1 MAETMQEACA
11 PDLSLRIGQRVRAC
25 RAARAMTMKQL
36 AGESGISLPYL
47 SRVEKGDGN
56 VSVAVLS
63 KLAMALGVEIDSL
76 ISEHE
81 RFGADYALIV
91 ELLKRQSPQQLKEI
105 RGMLLQHAQTP
116 QAGAP
121 RRIALVGLRGAGKST
136 LGPLLAQHLG
146 IPFTELNREVE
157 REAGLSL
164 DLVFSLYGQAGFR
177 RLERR
182 CLDRIVASNAP
193 VVLATG
199 GGIVVET
206 STYEVLLHSFQ
217 TVWLHA
223 APQEHFRR
231 VMAQHDARIAT
242 PQLRDEAMRN
252 IEGAM
257 HARRQAYAL
266 AHTHVDTTNKSVEH
280 LVQEVAEALQ
290 GLTQAMAQTQPSSEA
305 LSF

>member
-1 MAETMQEACA
+1 MTAAGQESAA
-11 PDLSLRIGQRVRAC
+11 LELSLRIGQRVRAC

-36 AGESGISLPYL
+36 ARESGISLPYL

-56 VSVAVLS
+56 VSVAVLQ
-63 KLAMALGVEIDSL
+63 KLALALGVEIDSL
-76 ISEHE
+76 LSDHE
-81 RFGADYALIV
+81 QYGADYALII
-91 ELLKRQSPQQLKEI
+91 ELLKRQSPAQLKDI
-105 RGMLLQHAQTP
+105 RRMLLRHAETGQG
-116 QAGAP
+116 GAP

-136 LGPLLAQHLG
+136 LGPLLAQRLE
-146 IPFTELNREVE
+146 IPFIELNREVE

-182 CLDRIVASNAP
+182 CLDRIVAANEP

-206 STYEVLLHSFQ
+206 GTYEVLLHSFHA
-217 TVWLHA
+217 VWLHA
-223 APQEHFRR
+223 QPQEHFRR

-252 IEGAM
+252 IEGALQ
-257 HARRQAYAL
+257 ARRQAYAL
-266 AHTHVDTTNKSVEH
+266 AHTHVDTTGKPVEQ
-280 LVQEVAEALQ
+280 LAASLFETLQ
-290 GLTQAMAQTQPSSEA
+290 GLAPQAV
-305 LSF
+305 LI

>member
-1 MAETMQEACA
+1 MHEVSAS
-11 PDLSLRIGQRVRAC
+11 DLSLRIGQRVRAC

-36 AGESGISLPYL
+36 ANESDISLPYL

-56 VSVAVLS
+56 ISVAVLQ
-63 KLAMALGVEIDSL
+63 KLALALGVEIDSL

-81 RFGADYALIV
+81 RYGADYALIV
-91 ELLKRQSPQQLKEI
+91 ELLKRQTPEQLKDI
-105 RGMLLQHAQTP
+105 RSMLLSHAQST
-116 QAGAP
+116 QEGGP

-136 LGPLLAQHLG
+136 LGPLLARQLD

-182 CLDRIVASNAP
+182 CLDRIVASNESM
-193 VVLATG
+193 VLATG
-199 GGIVVET
+199 GGIVVE
-206 STYEVLLHSFQ
+206 SGTYEVLLHSFH

-223 APQEHFRR
+223 EPQEHFRR

-242 PQLRDEAMRN
+242 PQLHDEAMRN
-252 IEGAM
+252 IEGALR
-257 HARRQAYAL
+257 ARRQAYAL
-266 AHTHVDTTNKSVEH
+266 AHTHLETTDKPIEQLARSLAEVLQSVGTS
-280 LVQEVAEALQ
+280 QAEQLA
-290 GLTQAMAQTQPSSEA
+290 
-305 LSF
+305 